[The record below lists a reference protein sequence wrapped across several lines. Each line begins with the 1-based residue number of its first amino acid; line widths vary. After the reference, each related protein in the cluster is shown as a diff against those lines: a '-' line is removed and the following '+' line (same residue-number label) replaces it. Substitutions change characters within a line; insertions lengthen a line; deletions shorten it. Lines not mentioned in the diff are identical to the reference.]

1 MPVFGGGQTKFQ
13 PVYVG
18 DVARAVE
25 IASRVDDPEALSS
38 TNGKVFEAGGTE
50 SMCFITSVNKYPEFQ
65 LTA

>member
-25 IASRVDDPEALSS
+25 IASRVDDLEALSS
-38 TNGKVFEAGGTE
+38 TNGKVFEAGGPE
-50 SMCFITSVNKYPEFQ
+50 SITSLNKYPEFQ
-65 LTA
+65 LTS

>member
-18 DVARAVE
+18 NVAQAVE

-38 TNGKVFEAGGTE
+38 TNGKVFEAGGPE
-50 SMCFITSVNKYPEFQ
+50 SMCFITSLNKYPEFQ
-65 LTA
+65 LTS